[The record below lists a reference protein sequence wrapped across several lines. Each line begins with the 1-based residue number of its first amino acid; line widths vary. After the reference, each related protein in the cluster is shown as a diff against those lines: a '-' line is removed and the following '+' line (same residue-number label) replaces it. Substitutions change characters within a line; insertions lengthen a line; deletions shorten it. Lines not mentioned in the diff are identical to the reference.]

1 MSITSLS
8 AATAVG
14 LIQPPEYFLSCYEV
28 ANPTSLAWPA
38 RLYRVVRADGSG
50 QAHGE
55 RGEIKQAIWDLR
67 KNYSKLCRGYGFVV
81 DIDETTVA
89 VPASWELPSG
99 EQVGDFRVILGQ
111 TVTTDPMRMAHRRII
126 AGILREAIKAHF
138 KINRSAV
145 LGDLWQDYDRFCQV
159 PCERGDTEFHF
170 CRRLGVAAKVLRDN
184 RWVLQ
189 ILIST
194 TTVNKRT
201 LGDYYRCGE
210 VDTLGAMIEA
220 KQANR
225 LTRRNRPVAV
235 RVLKEARTPYKFDA
249 GALELDDPD
258 LIIGHGSLSRHEQ
271 AALAGGSAK
280 CRPYNQ
286 PAVDVPLVQLRL
298 ILDTQITKT
307 DHAETIMGNPRER
320 QQLAQHLRDF
330 MDGCDVYGQK
340 VLLAETPVDASQ
352 FPQVSVA
359 FPSLRVRDKT
369 GGEHILPA
377 PSLINEMTLQ
387 ERGRG
392 PGGVREKERVPPAAA
407 V

>member
-194 TTVNKRT
+194 TTFNV
-201 LGDYYRCGE
+201 L
-210 VDTLGAMIEA
+210 AMISA
-220 KQANR
+220 VSCAR
-225 LTRRNRPVAV
+225 LSGLVAIKSNLTPSSCNPLAISLTSCFPVTV
-235 RVLKEARTPYKFDA
+235 S
-249 GALELDDPD
+249 ALSESLLTTCCPSCPLRHALICIIPSAED
-258 LIIGHGSLSRHEQ
+258 LS
-271 AALAGGSAK
+271 
-280 CRPYNQ
+280 
-286 PAVDVPLVQLRL
+286 
-298 ILDTQITKT
+298 
-307 DHAETIMGNPRER
+307 
-320 QQLAQHLRDF
+320 
-330 MDGCDVYGQK
+330 
-340 VLLAETPVDASQ
+340 
-352 FPQVSVA
+352 
-359 FPSLRVRDKT
+359 
-369 GGEHILPA
+369 
-377 PSLINEMTLQ
+377 
-387 ERGRG
+387 
-392 PGGVREKERVPPAAA
+392 
-407 V
+407 